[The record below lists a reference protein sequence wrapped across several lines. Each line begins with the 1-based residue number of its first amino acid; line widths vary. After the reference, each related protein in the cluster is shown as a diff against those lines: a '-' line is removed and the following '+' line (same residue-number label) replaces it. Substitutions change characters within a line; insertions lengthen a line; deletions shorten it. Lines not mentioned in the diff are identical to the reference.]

1 MKEYEEICLGPFS
14 LNIFLEP
21 SFWTNQEP
29 VDLFHIFVL
38 AYPLPKLVFCDP
50 PPLMTS
56 HLGNGLSKKCLG
68 GLEKIRASP

>member
-50 PPLMTS
+50 PPWW
-56 HLGNGLSKKCLG
+56 
-68 GLEKIRASP
+68 